1 MDRIF
6 SDGGPVPRPPRL
18 RQTWTTWAWLTF
30 AVAVVILTIVGLYY
44 TGAAYFH

>member
-18 RQTWTTWAWLTF
+18 RQTWTTWMWLAF
-30 AVAVVILTIVGLYY
+30 ALLVAIATVVGLHYSAE
-44 TGAAYFH
+44 TYFR